1 LADPTISRRL
11 TVPATWTGCSVS
23 ADDGGG
29 GGSETRSPTP
39 GTPVSGTS
47 SGFRLAC
54 VQMDSGNEI
63 APNVEIAAGLIR
75 ESAKQGADFI
85 SLPE

>member
-1 LADPTISRRL
+1 
-11 TVPATWTGCSVS
+11 
-23 ADDGGG
+23 
-29 GGSETRSPTP
+29 
-39 GTPVSGTS
+39 
-47 SGFRLAC
+47 
-54 VQMDSGNEI
+54 MDSGNEI